1 MTSNKNLMKMLV
13 SLCLISSLAVLHST
27 ILNSMVQPVVPP
39 GDSYNSEADTIRIKR
54 HTMKNIVKSD
64 ENPTM
69 VLVKWFKSIID
80 EKVVLRPDNL
90 KSTIEKQG
98 ILYKNVQV

>member
-27 ILNSMVQPVVPP
+27 ILNSVVTLPVQ
-39 GDSYNSEADTIRIKR
+39 DTYKSEDTLRVKR
-54 HTMKNIVKSD
+54 HIVKNIVKND
-64 ENPTM
+64 ENPSM

-80 EKVVLRPDNL
+80 EKIVLKPVDS
-90 KSTIEKQG
+90 KSSIEKQG
-98 ILYKNVQV
+98 TFL